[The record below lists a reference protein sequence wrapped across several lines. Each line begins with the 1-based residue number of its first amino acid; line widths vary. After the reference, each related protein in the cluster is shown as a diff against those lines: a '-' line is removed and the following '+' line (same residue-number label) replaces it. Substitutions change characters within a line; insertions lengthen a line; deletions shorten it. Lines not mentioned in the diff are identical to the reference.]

1 MFKPIVKVARLI
13 FTATLFHSVTG
24 FTSQLAAKT
33 RNKPSASIR
42 TKKFTAVTTTQLT
55 MNSSPISKSDHVL
68 FDMPVSNNGARCRI
82 ILYKKNIS
90 QDQVEIISPV
100 TVGGLKSE
108 EYLALSPNG
117 LMPSLSIQKNHS
129 SGMKHISESDTIA
142 RYLLSE
148 YSNVGPSFLLENPR
162 SNQITRWHDMYLT
175 TIQGCLVSANPLY
188 LKQISLMFIPKEQ
201 SDARIKLL
209 SSRVCSTNH
218 HLASL

>member
-1 MFKPIVKVARLI
+1 MFKPILKVARLI
-13 FTATLFHSVTG
+13 ICTATLLYSVHG
-24 FTSQLAAKT
+24 FTLPLAATARNNKLSINFKSSIHARKIITTVATQLAMT
-33 RNKPSASIR
+33 
-42 TKKFTAVTTTQLT
+42 
-55 MNSSPISKSDHVL
+55 SSTISKSDHIL

-100 TVGGLKSE
+100 TLGGLKSE

-175 TIQGCLVSANPLY
+175 TIQGCLVSTNLLY
-188 LKQISLMFIPKEQ
+188 LSLKLKPKN
-201 SDARIKLL
+201 DILIL
-209 SSRVCSTNH
+209 I
-218 HLASL
+218 